1 MDGNII
7 SAAYCGT
14 TYITT
19 RPAWLIDYGMVLKL
33 EGLELPN
40 VYEVDFANNK
50 SEKATRVLGGPD
62 GVVIPNKFFLS
73 DAPQIFAWLYLHA
86 GEDDGYTKIQVTIP
100 LSRRPDITDE
110 QPTPEERSLIEQAI
124 AALNTGVEDAEAW
137 AVGERDGEPVSE
149 GDPTYENSAKYWA
162 EKAKTDAPVTSVNGK
177 AGDIELNLDDIPDGE
192 TYARATPAQLAQIGT
207 NAADIADID
216 KLIPAEA
223 SAGNQLADKY
233 FVNNGIQTNS
243 AHFRGAWPNWFAVPT
258 DKNQYPADNGGVK
271 TPSANDYIVVLDAS
285 GYPAGQTILSGTW
298 RFSYVG
304 SWEMDGRNGWQKEYQ
319 VNETAL
325 HTEQIAAINAKIPS
339 QASSS
344 NQLADKNLVNT
355 KLMAYRTA
363 ADQDAIDSAQDGKIN
378 ALTNLLNNKQSKIT
392 ANGILKGN
400 GNGGISAAVAGM
412 DYLPTSAL
420 YAYRSANAQ
429 DAIDNAQ
436 NENINKNTAAL
447 NTMQPAA
454 TAADIGKA
462 LIVKTVADGKPTSYE
477 YGEAGGG
484 GSTLTAGDGID
495 IANDVISNTQGIEY
509 IVGTQTAATSKW
521 TGVSTDETLKVGKI
535 IAYYLPFAGTSTVA
549 TLALTMAD
557 GTTTREISLQYKPNS
572 SVTTQFPAGS
582 IIILV
587 YDGTYWRV
595 NASYDTDTNTYPT
608 GYCVTNGSV
617 AAKAAACSFG
627 YRGDTNYFP
636 CLFRYANTAA
646 DATLAITTYAPEA
659 APIYVNGA
667 RTSAENTFSAGVILF
682 LYYNGAYYCYNDGRF
697 PILVDGAVT
706 SVQEYAAGLL
716 LNYRTAAAQDSIDAG
731 KQSKITASGILKGDG
746 AGGVSAAVEGTDY
759 IKGLEILSYG
769 NSTWDDF
776 LTAYTAKK
784 VVYCRASSNT
794 NPASGDQTR
803 LAFMAYVNNAD
814 NPTNVEFQY
823 YRSIQTHSDSQQGD
837 QVFVYKLDKTA
848 GWTVTTRNTFTA
860 VDVGT
865 GLSKAYSNGK
875 LTLGVNSDYRTAA
888 DQDTIDSEQDERID
902 GLEQTTTATTIGP
915 AAIATFDAS
924 AADMPLKGLT
934 ANIGPVQSGS
944 GVPSPDNVRPI
955 TGLTGCKLHHTGVSL
970 IGGDAFIGNTFSKTA
985 TGYKLSYNG
994 SSIGNRASGYADIRG
1009 IPAGRYTI
1017 AMLNPSYPEGA
1028 EVNIRRST
1036 AGSTVTMG
1044 VIIGSN
1050 AYGRRTYN
1058 IPENTT
1064 SLQLYILPDTIPL
1077 NSSITM
1083 SDIVIVREDDEPEP
1097 YKGNIYNITFPS
1109 EAGTVYGGT
1118 LDAVNRKLNSYP
1130 YYASYNG
1137 ETLTGPWVSSMD
1149 VYTPGAIPTLGA
1161 QVVDMGGAA
1170 TSYDLS
1176 DAPEITTFLGTNNI
1190 WANRGDVTV
1199 TYGAYLETV
1208 KAYADKVGDSIL
1220 SAIAP
1225 LEMNY
1230 TASRSYAAGSFLLVG
1245 TKFYKVTAAI
1255 ASGDTINPGTN
1266 VTQTTVAEQL
1276 MALAAN

>member
-62 GVVIPNKFFLS
+62 GVVIPDKFFLS
-73 DAPQIFAWLYLHA
+73 DAPQIFAWLYLHT

-177 AGDIELNLDDIPDGE
+177 AGDIVLDLDDIPNGVQ
-192 TYARATPAQLAQIGT
+192 YARTTPAQVQQIGD
-207 NAADIADID
+207 NAADIADVEE
-216 KLIPAEA
+216 LIPAEA

-233 FVNNGIQTNS
+233 FVYSNDQ
-243 AHFRGAWPNWFAVPT
+243 HFRGEWANWAAVPT
-258 DKNQYPADNGGVK
+258 TAGAYPMDYNGGH
-271 TPSANDYIVVLDAS
+271 TPTRNDYMVIIDAS
-285 GYPAGQTILSGTW
+285 DYPVQAGGVALKGTW
-298 RFSYVG
+298 RFKYSG
-304 SWEMDGRNGWQKEYQ
+304 IWTTDGRNGWQKEYQ
-319 VNETAL
+319 INETAL
-325 HTEQIAAINAKIPS
+325 LSAQIAAINAKIPP
-339 QASSS
+339 QASAS
-344 NQLADKNLVNT
+344 NQLADKILVNT

-436 NENINKNTAAL
+436 NENINKNTAAI

-454 TAADIGKA
+454 TAGDIGKA

-477 YGEAGGG
+477 YGAAGGG

-495 IANDVISNTQGIEY
+495 LTNDVISNTQGIEY

-535 IAYYLPFAGTSTVA
+535 IAYYLPYAGTSTAA

-557 GTTTREISLQYKPNS
+557 GTTTREISLQLKPNAT
-572 SVTTQFPAGS
+572 VTTQFPAGS

-587 YDGTYWRV
+587 YDGSYWRV

-608 GYCVTNGSV
+608 GYCLTSGSV

-667 RTSAENTFSAGVILF
+667 RTTATNTFGAGVILF

-706 SVQEYAAGLL
+706 SVQEYATGLL
-716 LNYRTAAAQDSIDAG
+716 DDYRTAAAQDAIDAG

-746 AGGVSAAVEGTDY
+746 SGGVSSAAAGTDY
-759 IKGLEILSYG
+759 ATPQQVSEKYTKPADGIP
-769 NSTWDDF
+769 STDM
-776 LTAYTAKK
+776 TAA
-784 VVYCRASSNT
+784 VQAS
-794 NPASGDQTR
+794 
-803 LAFMAYVNNAD
+803 
-814 NPTNVEFQY
+814 
-823 YRSIQTHSDSQQGD
+823 
-837 QVFVYKLDKTA
+837 
-848 GWTVTTRNTFTA
+848 
-860 VDVGT
+860 
-865 GLSKAYSNGK
+865 LSKANTA
-875 LTLGVNSDYRTAA
+875 LQAVPDTYRTAA
-888 DQDTIDSEQDERID
+888 DQDVIDNEQYDRLD
-902 GLEQTTTATTIGP
+902 AVEQTTTATTIGP
-915 AAIATFDAS
+915 VALATFEAS

-934 ANIGPVQSGS
+934 ANIEPVQSGS
-944 GVPSPDNVRPI
+944 GDPSPDNVRPI

-970 IGGDAFIGNTFSKTA
+970 IGGDAFVGNAFAKTA
-985 TGYKLSYNG
+985 NGYELSYNG
-994 SSIGNRASGYADIRG
+994 SSIANRASAFADIRG
-1009 IPAGRYTI
+1009 LPAGRYTI
-1017 AMLNPSYPEGA
+1017 AMLNPSYPAGV
-1028 EVNIRRST
+1028 EVNIRRIT

-1044 VIIGSN
+1044 VIIN
-1050 AYGRRTYN
+1050 ADSATGRRTYD

-1064 SLQLYILPDTIPL
+1064 SLQLYIIPGTTPL
-1077 NSSITM
+1077 NTSITM
-1083 SDIVIVREDDEPEP
+1083 SDIVIVREGDASEP
-1097 YKGNIYNITFPS
+1097 YKGNTYNITFPS

-1118 LDAVNRKLNSYP
+1118 LDVVNRKLNSYP
-1130 YYASYNG
+1130 YYSSYNG
-1137 ETLTGPWVSSMD
+1137 ETIIGPWISSMD
-1149 VYTPGAIPTLGA
+1149 VYTPGATPTLGA

-1176 DAPEITTFLGTNNI
+1176 DVPEITTFLGTNNI

-1208 KAYADKVGDSIL
+1208 KAYADKVGGSIL

-1225 LEMNY
+1225 LETTY

>member
-1 MDGNII
+1 MNTVIVENCKTLFIGRRGENEVTEVVFDFSEWQAEFGNGVIDLFVKRNGD
-7 SAAYCGT
+7 SAAYPVVLSVDGT
-14 TYITT
+14 VAT
-19 RPAWLIDYGMVLKL
+19 WLVSATDTNVADYGKAEYVYTVNGKIAKSAVFTFYVAEDIGQASGEAPDPYEDWIETLT
-33 EGLELPN
+33 GLGTETQLN
-40 VYEVDFANNK
+40 AQAAEQSANDAAESAASAATSADQ
-50 SEKATRVLGGPD
+50 SEDSA
-62 GVVIPNKFFLS
+62 
-73 DAPQIFAWLYLHA
+73 
-86 GEDDGYTKIQVTIP
+86 
-100 LSRRPDITDE
+100 
-110 QPTPEERSLIEQAI
+110 
-124 AALNTGVEDAEAW
+124 EDAEAW
-137 AVGERDGEPVSE
+137 AVGERNGEPVTE
-149 GDPTYENSAKYWA
+149 DDPTYNINAKFWA
-162 EKAKTDAPVTSVNGK
+162 GKAMTDAPVTSVNGK
-177 AGDIELNLDDIPDGE
+177 AGDIVLNLDDIPNGVQ
-192 TYARATPAQLAQIGT
+192 YARTTPAQVQQIGT

-216 KLIPAEA
+216 SLIPAEA
-223 SAGNQLADKY
+223 SANNKLVDKNY
-233 FVNNGIQTNS
+233 VDSGDQTN
-243 AHFRGAWPNWFAVPT
+243 T
-258 DKNQYPADNGGVK
+258 DA
-271 TPSANDYIVVLDAS
+271 
-285 GYPAGQTILSGTW
+285 
-298 RFSYVG
+298 
-304 SWEMDGRNGWQKEYQ
+304 
-319 VNETAL
+319 
-325 HTEQIAAINAKIPS
+325 IAAINAKIPP
-339 QASSS
+339 QASAS
-344 NQLADKNLVNT
+344 NQLADKILVNT
-355 KLMAYRTA
+355 KLMSYRTA

-378 ALTNLLNNKQSKIT
+378 ALINLLNNKQSKIT

-400 GNGGISAAVAGM
+400 GNGGVSAAVAGM

-420 YAYRSANAQ
+420 AAYRSANAQ

-436 NENINKNTAAL
+436 NQNINKNTAAI

-477 YGEAGGG
+477 YGDAGGG
-484 GSTLTAGDGID
+484 GSALTAGDGID

-521 TGVSTDETLKVGKI
+521 TGASTDETLKVGKI
-535 IAYYLPFAGTSTVA
+535 IAYYLPFAGTSTAA

-557 GTTTREISLQYKPNS
+557 GTTTREISLQLKPGF
-572 SVTTQFPAGS
+572 SVTTNFPAGS

-595 NASYDTDTNTYPT
+595 NASYDTDTNTYTT
-608 GYCVTNGSV
+608 GYCVTNGAV
-617 AAKAAACSFG
+617 AAKTASCTFG
-627 YRGDTNYFP
+627 YRGDANYFP

-667 RTSAENTFSAGVILF
+667 RTSAGNTFSAGVILF

-706 SVQEYAAGLL
+706 SVQEYATGLL
-716 LNYRTAAAQDSIDAG
+716 VNYRTSAAQDVIDAG
-731 KQSKITASGILKGDG
+731 KQAKITATGILKGDG
-746 AGGVSAAVEGTDY
+746 AGGVSSAMAGADY
-759 IKGLEILSYG
+759 ITGLEILSYG
-769 NSTWDDF
+769 NSTWADF
-776 LTAYTAKK
+776 LAAYTANK
-784 VVYCRASSNT
+784 VVYCRASSNS
-794 NPASGDQTR
+794 NPASGSQTR
-803 LAFMAYVNNAD
+803 LAFMAYVNDAA

-823 YRSIQTHSDSQQGD
+823 YRSVSSHSDSQQGD

-860 VDVGT
+860 IDAGT

-888 DQDTIDSEQDERID
+888 DQDVIDDAQDERIAD
-902 GLEQTTTATTIGP
+902 VEQTTTATTIGP
-915 AAIATFDAS
+915 VALATFDAS
-924 AADMPLKGLT
+924 AANMPIKGLT

-944 GVPSPDNVRPI
+944 GDPSPDNVRPI

-985 TGYKLSYNG
+985 NGYQLSYNG
-994 SSIGNRASGYADIRG
+994 SSIANRASAYADIRG
-1009 IPAGRYTI
+1009 LPAGRYTI
-1017 AMLNPSYPEGA
+1017 AMLNPSYPAGA

-1083 SDIVIVREDDEPEP
+1083 SDIVLVREGDEPEP
-1097 YKGNIYNITFPS
+1097 YKGNTYSITFPS

-1118 LDAVNRKLNSYP
+1118 LDVVNRKLNSYP
-1130 YYASYNG
+1130 YYSSYNG

-1149 VYTPGAIPTLGA
+1149 VYTPGATPTLGA
-1161 QVVDMGGAA
+1161 QVVDIGGAA

-1176 DAPEITTFLGTNNI
+1176 DAPEITTFLGENNI

-1199 TYGAYLETV
+1199 IYGAYLETV
-1208 KAYADKVGDSIL
+1208 KSYADQVGDSIL

-1225 LEMNY
+1225 LEMDY
-1230 TASRSYAAGSFLLVG
+1230 TASRAYSAGEFLFVG

-1255 ASGDTINPGTN
+1255 ASGDTITPDTN
-1266 VTQTTVAEQL
+1266 VTRTTVAEQL
-1276 MALAAN
+1276 MALANV